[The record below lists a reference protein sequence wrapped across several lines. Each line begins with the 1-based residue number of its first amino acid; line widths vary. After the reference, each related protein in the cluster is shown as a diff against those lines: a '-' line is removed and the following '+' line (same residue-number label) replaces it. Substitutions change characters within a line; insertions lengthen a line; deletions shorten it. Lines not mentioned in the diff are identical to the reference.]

1 MQLGPRGSV
10 YSKRRATV
18 GLTRVARR
26 AGILFDAD
34 VELLSAAFKPAAA
47 AGAQRFRLLNF
58 LHTEE
63 RAVEI
68 PGGRFAAFGAA
79 ICR

>member
-1 MQLGPRGSV
+1 
-10 YSKRRATV
+10 V

>member
-1 MQLGPRGSV
+1 
-10 YSKRRATV
+10 
-18 GLTRVARR
+18 VARR